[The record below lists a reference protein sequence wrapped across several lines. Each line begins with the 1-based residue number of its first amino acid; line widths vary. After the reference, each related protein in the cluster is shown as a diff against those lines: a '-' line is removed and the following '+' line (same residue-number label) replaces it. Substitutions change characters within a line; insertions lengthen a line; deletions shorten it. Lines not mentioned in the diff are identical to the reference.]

1 MEDLLQAQYNNQLA
15 NSAAELFDQRQR
27 EQVNNAAL
35 GVMQL
40 GYQNQNQMG
49 LASLGDPMSE
59 YNNFNVGGQTFGYG
73 DPMAEEKSNFVDKG
87 FLSGFQNAPG
97 LRGSLTRAGI
107 STLGRAAGLG
117 SIASSALGFAFAP
130 IAGIAS
136 LFSGLGRSTSIA
148 GYLQEKRNAKA
159 RADAAARG
167 ARKQNAIRSE
177 ELSRDAA
184 RVTNRDAARGNPG
197 GGGGMSNAQAAANR
211 EAARGR
217 Y

>member
-1 MEDLLQAQYNNQLA
+1 MENLLQAQYNNQLA

-27 EQVNNAAL
+27 EQVNNSAMGIMKL
-35 GVMQL
+35 GF
-40 GYQNQNQMG
+40 QNSPAMT
-49 LASLGDPMSE
+49 ALGDPMSE
-59 YNNFNVGGQTFGYG
+59 YSNFDVGGQTFGYG

-87 FLSGFQNAPG
+87 FLSGFQNSPG

-167 ARKQNAIRSE
+167 ARKQGIKTLAKTYHEIG
-177 ELSRDAA
+177 
-184 RVTNRDAARGNPG
+184 GNMHGGGHPG
-197 GGGGMSNAQAAANR
+197 GSTAAAGAAAQAADDR
-211 EAARGR
+211 AAGAGG

>member
-87 FLSGFQNAPG
+87 FLSGFQNSPG
-97 LRGSLTRAGI
+97 FRGSLTRAGI

-148 GYLQEKRNAKA
+148 GYLQSKRDAKA
-159 RADAAARG
+159 RRDAAARG
-167 ARKQNAIRSE
+167 TRKQGLKAMAKTYHEIGQ
-177 ELSRDAA
+177 
-184 RVTNRDAARGNPG
+184 NRDG
-197 GGGGMSNAQAAANR
+197 GGHAGGATAAAGAAAQAADDH
-211 EAARGR
+211 AAGAGG